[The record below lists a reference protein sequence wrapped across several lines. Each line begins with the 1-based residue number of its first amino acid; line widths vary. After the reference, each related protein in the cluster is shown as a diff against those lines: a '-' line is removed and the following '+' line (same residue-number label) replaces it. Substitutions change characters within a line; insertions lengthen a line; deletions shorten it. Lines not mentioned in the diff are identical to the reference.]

1 MARLYSNEN
10 FPLPVVE
17 ELRNLG
23 HDVAT
28 IQERGRANEAAADPE
43 VLEWAVAEQRAILTL
58 NRRDFIRL
66 HNQIPEH
73 AGIVVCTV
81 DPDFIGQAKRIHTA
95 LTTDSDLRGRLIK
108 VNRPDN

>member
-10 FPLPVVE
+10 VPLPVVE